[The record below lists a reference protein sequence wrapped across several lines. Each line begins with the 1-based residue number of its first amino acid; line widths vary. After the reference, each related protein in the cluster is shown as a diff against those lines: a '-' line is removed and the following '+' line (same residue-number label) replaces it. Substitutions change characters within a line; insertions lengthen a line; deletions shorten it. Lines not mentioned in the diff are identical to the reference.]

1 MSRSPVGAR
10 EGGYSRIGHGSTCLP
25 ALAGTGRHNRRR
37 ELSESKQV
45 SDLSLRGVLLDTLE
59 ADDPRV
65 IGDFRLQARLG
76 AGGMGRVYLAFSP
89 AGRAVA
95 VKVIHPHLARD
106 PAFAARFRREVA
118 AAQAVNAIYAAP
130 VVAAGPDDDPPWLA
144 TAFVPA
150 PSLQDLVMAAGP
162 LPEDAVWKLAA
173 GLAEGLR
180 AVHASGLVHRDLKP
194 SNVLMATDGPRVID
208 FGIARVL
215 DGTRLT
221 STDDVL
227 GTPTYMSPE
236 QARGGSVD
244 PPSDIFSLGGVV
256 YFAATGQAPFG
267 GGITAAMLYRIVFDE
282 PNLDALPPQLRSLVG
297 ACLDKNPATRPTP
310 AQLATALMPAMPAG
324 SLPTASRLAFWPEPV
339 AGFIR
344 DYQARLDAESAQAP
358 PLPDAAQASPAP
370 QGSPVPQGPAAWP
383 GPVTPPSASTPQ
395 SGVPGGQ
402 VAAGTWPAPA
412 SGVASGWQPVGEP
425 TVRPAREPTV
435 RPVGEPTVEPV
446 GEPTVRPPGARGRHA
461 QRTGPGPGMGR
472 RRALAA
478 LAGAAAAGLGIAGW
492 EVSQHVAT
500 GSGAKTLTARQPG
513 LKPVPPGT
521 MAWRFNVGRT
531 GASVAA
537 AGPVVYAVTN
547 GNTVF
552 ALDAATGK
560 QIWRRA
566 TTSDENIYLA
576 TTGSSLII
584 GGENGPFALAADNG
598 RQLWNVPSQGASPLL
613 EAGGVVYA
621 GFAVRVN
628 TTGGV
633 TALNPATGTVAWTF
647 QFPGA
652 VDTTAALAV
661 ADGVVYATTSNG
673 EIFALSAADG
683 TRRQRVSGFGEFG
696 AGTIGVVG
704 GVVYAGLYDQKGTVV
719 GVDVASGK
727 TLWQDAYREAEI
739 PSSVISAD
747 GVVFT
752 GLPWNAQLSRETGHS
767 LYALNA
773 ATGKPLWSAT
783 VNGVNAGPVAAGGV
797 IYTGSGDGVL
807 DAWQARTGR
816 KLWSYSGTGP
826 ARNLAVVAG
835 SRVYLGA
842 GEYVYSFGA

>member
-1 MSRSPVGAR
+1 
-10 EGGYSRIGHGSTCLP
+10 
-25 ALAGTGRHNRRR
+25 
-37 ELSESKQV
+37 
-45 SDLSLRGVLLDTLE
+45 LDALE

-150 PSLQDLVMAAGP
+150 PPLQDVVMAAGP

-194 SNVLMATDGPRVID
+194 SNVLLATDGPRVID

-221 STDDVL
+221 STADVF

-244 PPSDIFSLGGVV
+244 PPSDIFSLGGVI

-267 GGITAAMLYRIVFDE
+267 GGITAALLYRIVFDE

-310 AQLATALMPAMPAG
+310 AQLATALMPAMPPG
-324 SLPTASRLAFWPEPV
+324 SLPTASRLAFWPESV

-344 DYQARLDAESAQAP
+344 DYQARLDAESVQAP
-358 PLPDAAQASPAP
+358 PLPDASQASPAP
-370 QGSPVPQGPAAWP
+370 QGPVAWP
-383 GPVTPPSASTPQ
+383 GSVASPSASTPQ

-412 SGVASGWQPVGEP
+412 SGVASGWQP
-425 TVRPAREPTV
+425 A
-435 RPVGEPTVEPV
+435 
-446 GEPTVRPPGARGRHA
+446 GEPTVRPPGSRGRHA
-461 QRTGPGPGMGR
+461 QQPGPGSGMGR

-492 EVSQHVAT
+492 EVSQHVVT
-500 GSGAKTLTARQPG
+500 GSGAKTLTARQSA
-513 LKPVPPGT
+513 LKRVPPGT
-521 MAWRFNVGRT
+521 LAWRFNVGSK

-566 TTSDENIYLA
+566 TTSDENGSLA
-576 TTGSSLII
+576 VTGSSLII
-584 GGENGPFALAADNG
+584 AGNNGPFALAADNG
-598 RQLWNVPSQGASPLL
+598 RQLWNVLSQGVSPLL

-647 QFPGA
+647 QFPTA
-652 VDTTAALAV
+652 VDTPSALAV

-683 TRRQRVSGFGEFG
+683 TEREKVSGFGEFG
-696 AGTIGVVG
+696 TGTIGVAG
-704 GVVYAGLYDQKGTVV
+704 GVVYAGLDDQKGTIVA
-719 GVDVASGK
+719 VDSATRK
-727 TLWQDAYREAEI
+727 TLWKNAYGVAEI
-739 PSSVISAD
+739 PPSVISAD
-747 GVVFT
+747 GLVFT
-752 GLPWNAQLSRETGHS
+752 GLPWNTQLSKQAGHT

-773 ATGKPLWSAT
+773 ATGKPLWS
-783 VNGVNAGPVAAGGV
+783 VPLDGVNAGPVAAAGV
-797 IYTGSGDGVL
+797 IYTVSGDGVL
-807 DAWQARTGR
+807 DAWQASTGR

-826 ARNLAVVAG
+826 VNNLSVVAG

-842 GEYVYSFGA
+842 GDYVYSFGA